1 MKEVSLVDVTLDFTG
16 SENLRINNEEELVI
30 KAVVE
35 PMTSKIVAL
44 VRAYDLTWSNPC
56 KAS

>member
-1 MKEVSLVDVTLDFTG
+1 VKEVSLVDVTLDFTG
-16 SENLRINNEEELVI
+16 SENLRINNDEELVI

-35 PMTSKIVAL
+35 PMSSKIIAL

-56 KAS
+56 KAL

>member
-1 MKEVSLVDVTLDFTG
+1 VKEVSLVDVTLDFTG

-30 KAVVE
+30 KAVIE

>member
-1 MKEVSLVDVTLDFTG
+1 VKEVSLVDVTLDFTG

-30 KAVVE
+30 KAVLE

>member
-1 MKEVSLVDVTLDFTG
+1 MDVTLDFTG
-16 SENLRINNEEELVI
+16 SENLRINNEEELIV
-30 KAVVE
+30 KTVVE

-44 VRAYDLTWSNPC
+44 VRAYDLTWKNPC

>member
-1 MKEVSLVDVTLDFTG
+1 VSLVDVTLDFTG

-44 VRAYDLTWSNPC
+44 VRAYDFTWSNPC

>member
-30 KAVVE
+30 KAVIE

>member
-1 MKEVSLVDVTLDFTG
+1 MKEVSLVDVALDFTG

-30 KAVVE
+30 KAVIE

-56 KAS
+56 KAL

>member
-1 MKEVSLVDVTLDFTG
+1 VKEVSLVDVTLDFTG

-35 PMTSKIVAL
+35 PMTSKIIAL